1 MIVGQCIC
9 DVKQEVKVSSTSS
22 RFEVRFYLS
31 HFEFA
36 ALKFHV
42 KVVEICFML
51 HLSHP
56 CRLISDLVVVIVS
69 AAIGGIIFS
78 CLGQPVS
85 TTIFFSHFT
94 ANCMQVVLQTC
105 WIICQVIVGYLLAGS
120 IIGPGGLKFIS
131 EMVQVCFIHVV
142 MDMLWLHLFDFMLY
156 STMSS

>member
-1 MIVGQCIC
+1 MANFLSYMIVGQCIC

-105 WIICQVIVGYLLAGS
+105 WIIC
-120 IIGPGGLKFIS
+120 
-131 EMVQVCFIHVV
+131 
-142 MDMLWLHLFDFMLY
+142 
-156 STMSS
+156 